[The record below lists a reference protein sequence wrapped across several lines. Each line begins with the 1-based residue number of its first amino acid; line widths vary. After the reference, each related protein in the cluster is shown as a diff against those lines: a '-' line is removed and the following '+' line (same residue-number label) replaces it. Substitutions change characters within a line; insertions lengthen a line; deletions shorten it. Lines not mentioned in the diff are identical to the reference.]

1 MYHIDTLIFWTAFAM
16 VGVFF
21 WLSGLLT
28 FASSLRRYTRLKIS
42 DRQRL
47 EDASSQRL
55 KLIHEL
61 ETDVKEKTKAIQ
73 DIVYTAHH
81 HGPSPRISSARGLL
95 NLIRL
100 ASPDRSVQ
108 DYCDMTDEQLIA
120 ARKEWIELF
129 KELENLQ

>member
-1 MYHIDTLIFWTAFAM
+1 MYHIDTLIFWTGFAM

-81 HGPSPRISSARGLL
+81 RGPSPRISSARGLL

-100 ASPDRSVQ
+100 ATPDRSVQ
-108 DYCDMTDEQLIA
+108 DYCNMTDEQLIA